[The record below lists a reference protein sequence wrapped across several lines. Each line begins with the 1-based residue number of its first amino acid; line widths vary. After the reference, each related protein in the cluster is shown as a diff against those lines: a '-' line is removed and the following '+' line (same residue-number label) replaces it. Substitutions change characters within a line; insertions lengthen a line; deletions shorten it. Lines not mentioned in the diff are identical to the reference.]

1 MAKAA
6 MWRKRVAAFE
16 ASGLSR
22 RDWCLRHR
30 VALSSLDYWRRRL
43 REAGPAPSG
52 ALVPVVV
59 DGPMRSPIEIAV
71 EGARIRLPVDVD
83 AAWLCRV
90 LRGLR

>member
-6 MWRKRVAAFE
+6 MWRKRVEAFE

-30 VALSSLDYWRRRL
+30 VALSSLDYWRRRE
-43 REAGPAPSG
+43 RKAAAPLG
-52 ALVPVVV
+52 ALVPIVV
-59 DGPMRSPIEIAV
+59 DGPMRSPIEITV
-71 EGARIRLPVDVD
+71 EGARLRLPVDVD
-83 AAWLCRV
+83 PDWLCRV